1 METRRNYTRQ
11 KKAYAPKVSEQGKLQ
26 PQDKELEEAVL
37 GALMLEKDAYTT
49 VCDILKPECFYEP
62 TNQLIY
68 SAISRL
74 GAQQR
79 PIDMLTVTEQLRLD
93 GKLDEVGGAL
103 RISELLNIVTRDII
117 EKDREKSKA
126 VISITMVNA
135 ASGCAKFVA
144 STIITNNVDN
154 NRDQIEYNARHLV
167 NSVYYDAYSKLN
179 MYRGDEDYLSHYM
192 KEEWKEDI
200 YGDII
205 NIVYNKNLDSNQRIL
220 AFNKRIDIRVN
231 DYTAYIINKAFK

>member
-1 METRRNYTRQ
+1 MVLALVLILIVPILVSVKMELIQN
-11 KKAYAPKVSEQGKLQ
+11 AFEQGLIPGIVIVIYLIINKIIDNNKRNPL
-26 PQDKELEEAVL
+26 D
-37 GALMLEKDAYTT
+37 
-49 VCDILKPECFYEP
+49 DIAK
-62 TNQLIY
+62 
-68 SAISRL
+68 
-74 GAQQR
+74 
-79 PIDMLTVTEQLRLD
+79 
-93 GKLDEVGGAL
+93 
-103 RISELLNIVTRDII
+103 LLNIVTRDII

-154 NRDQIEYNARHLV
+154 NRDQIEYNARQLV

-231 DYTAYIINKAFK
+231 NYTAYIINKAFK

>member
-1 METRRNYTRQ
+1 MIFAN
-11 KKAYAPKVSEQGKLQ
+11 
-26 PQDKELEEAVL
+26 
-37 GALMLEKDAYTT
+37 
-49 VCDILKPECFYEP
+49 
-62 TNQLIY
+62 
-68 SAISRL
+68 
-74 GAQQR
+74 
-79 PIDMLTVTEQLRLD
+79 
-93 GKLDEVGGAL
+93 
-103 RISELLNIVTRDII
+103 LLNIVTRDII

-135 ASGCAKFVA
+135 ASECAKFVA
-144 STIITNNVDN
+144 STIITNNIDN
-154 NRDQIEYNARHLV
+154 NRDQIEYNASHLV

-220 AFNKRIDIRVN
+220 AFNKRIDIRVS

>member
-1 METRRNYTRQ
+1 MELIEN
-11 KKAYAPKVSEQGKLQ
+11 AFEQGLIPGVVIVVYLIINKIIDNNKRNPL
-26 PQDKELEEAVL
+26 D
-37 GALMLEKDAYTT
+37 
-49 VCDILKPECFYEP
+49 DIAK
-62 TNQLIY
+62 
-68 SAISRL
+68 
-74 GAQQR
+74 
-79 PIDMLTVTEQLRLD
+79 
-93 GKLDEVGGAL
+93 
-103 RISELLNIVTRDII
+103 LLNIVTRDII

-126 VISITMVNA
+126 VVSIAMINA
-135 ASGCAKFVA
+135 AADCAKFVA

-167 NSVYYDAYSKLN
+167 NSVYYDTYSKLN

-205 NIVYNKNLDSNQRIL
+205 NIVYNKNLNSNQRIL

-231 DYTAYIINKAFK
+231 DYTVYIINKAFK

>member
-1 METRRNYTRQ
+1 MLALVLILIVPILISIKMELIQN
-11 KKAYAPKVSEQGKLQ
+11 AFEQGLIPGIVIVIYLIINKIIDNNKRNPL
-26 PQDKELEEAVL
+26 D
-37 GALMLEKDAYTT
+37 
-49 VCDILKPECFYEP
+49 DIAK
-62 TNQLIY
+62 
-68 SAISRL
+68 
-74 GAQQR
+74 
-79 PIDMLTVTEQLRLD
+79 
-93 GKLDEVGGAL
+93 
-103 RISELLNIVTRDII
+103 LLNIVTRDII

-126 VISITMVNA
+126 VISITIVNA
-135 ASGCAKFVA
+135 TSECAKFVA
-144 STIITNNVDN
+144 STIITNNIDN
-154 NRDQIEYNARHLV
+154 NRDQIEYNARYLV

-205 NIVYNKNLDSNQRIL
+205 NIIYSKNLDSNQRIL

>member
-1 METRRNYTRQ
+1 MELIQN
-11 KKAYAPKVSEQGKLQ
+11 AFEQGLIPGIVIVIYLIINKIIDNNKRNPL
-26 PQDKELEEAVL
+26 D
-37 GALMLEKDAYTT
+37 
-49 VCDILKPECFYEP
+49 DIAK
-62 TNQLIY
+62 
-68 SAISRL
+68 
-74 GAQQR
+74 
-79 PIDMLTVTEQLRLD
+79 
-93 GKLDEVGGAL
+93 
-103 RISELLNIVTRDII
+103 LLNIVTRDII

-135 ASGCAKFVA
+135 ASECAKFVD

-167 NSVYYDAYSKLN
+167 NSVYYDAYYKLN

-205 NIVYNKNLDSNQRIL
+205 NIVYNENLNSNQRIL

>member
-1 METRRNYTRQ
+1 MVLALVLILIVPILASIKMELIQN
-11 KKAYAPKVSEQGKLQ
+11 AFEQGLIPGIVIVIYLIINKIIDNNKRNPL
-26 PQDKELEEAVL
+26 D
-37 GALMLEKDAYTT
+37 
-49 VCDILKPECFYEP
+49 DIAK
-62 TNQLIY
+62 
-68 SAISRL
+68 
-74 GAQQR
+74 
-79 PIDMLTVTEQLRLD
+79 
-93 GKLDEVGGAL
+93 
-103 RISELLNIVTRDII
+103 LLNIVTRDII

-126 VISITMVNA
+126 VISITMGNA
-135 ASGCAKFVA
+135 ASECAKFVA
-144 STIITNNVDN
+144 STIITNNVNN
-154 NRDQIEYNARHLV
+154 NRDQIEYNARYLV

-205 NIVYNKNLDSNQRIL
+205 NIIYNKNLDSNQRIL